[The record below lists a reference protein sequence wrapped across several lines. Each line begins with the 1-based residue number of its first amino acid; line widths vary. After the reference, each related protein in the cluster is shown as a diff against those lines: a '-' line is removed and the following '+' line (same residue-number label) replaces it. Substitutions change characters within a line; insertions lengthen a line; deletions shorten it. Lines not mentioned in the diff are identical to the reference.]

1 MEDDDPRCLRPGEA
15 RTLLGDLP
23 WRRAVVLSGQEG
35 RLPRAAVAPGYRPR
49 VWPDR
54 VARALREAR
63 PGLACLLV
71 QARRELVLAEVR
83 SRQLAQALAFRADLA
98 LIVCGGPDVR
108 ARGFDADV
116 LETEL
121 SRIVASL
128 KETGCRHTV
137 VVSPFDWSASGQV
150 AAAQRDRVRSRQ
162 RLLAE
167 RLTIVTLRHGALH
180 IDLMKQKE
188 TGDPRTLWGP
198 QLGRLNSL
206 GHAVA
211 AAAVVRTLAEHLGSP
226 GRLTAG

>member
-15 RTLLGDLP
+15 RTLLGGLP

-35 RLPRAAVAPGYRPR
+35 RLARAAAVPGYRPR

-83 SRQLAQALAFRADLA
+83 SRQLAQALAFRSDLA
-98 LIVCGGPDVR
+98 VIACGGPDVR
-108 ARGFDADV
+108 ARRFDADV
-116 LETEL
+116 VETEL
-121 SRIVASL
+121 SRILASL
-128 KETGCRHTV
+128 KEMACRHTV

-150 AAAQRDRVRSRQ
+150 APAHRDRVRSRQ
-162 RLLAE
+162 RLLVE
-167 RLTIVTLRHGALH
+167 RLAIVTLRHGALH
-180 IDLMKQKE
+180 IDLMKHQDA
-188 TGDPRTLWGP
+188 DPGALWSP
-198 QLGRLNSL
+198 QPGRLNSR

-211 AAAVVRTLAEHLGSP
+211 AAAVVRTLASCP
-226 GRLTAG
+226 AS

>member
-15 RTLLGDLP
+15 PTLLGGLP

-35 RLPRAAVAPGYRPR
+35 RLARGAVVPGYRPR

-98 LIVCGGPDVR
+98 LIACGGPDVR
-108 ARGFDADV
+108 ARRFDVDV
-116 LETEL
+116 VETEL
-121 SRIVASL
+121 SRILASL
-128 KETGCRHTV
+128 KETACRHTV
-137 VVSPFDWSASGQV
+137 VVSPFDWSVSGQV
-150 AAAQRDRVRSRQ
+150 TPAQRERVRSRQ
-162 RLLAE
+162 RLLVE

-180 IDLMKQKE
+180 IDLMKQPD
-188 TGDPRTLWGP
+188 TDPRTLWGP
-198 QLGRLNSL
+198 QPGRLNSR

-211 AAAVVRTLAEHLGSP
+211 AAAVVRTLAACLAP
-226 GRLTAG
+226 